1 MCIVAPMQRKTKI
14 IATLGPAVASAD
26 RVDQLVAAGAD
37 VARLNFS
44 HGEHATHLEFIEWV
58 RAAADSQGRA
68 VAIMQDVQGPRI
80 RVGTFPGGSVELENG
95 AVVTFEAGDGV
106 GSTEVIYIENIEKAH
121 LEVGTTVLL
130 ADGLI
135 TLEMLE
141 VGGTLRAKV
150 TEGGQVKDHKG
161 AAFPGVAVDLPAITE
176 KDIDDLAFGMMH
188 GVDLVAASF
197 VSTAEHIRSIREQVE
212 VNVPII
218 AKIESLIAYRNLD
231 EILSEA
237 DGVMVA
243 RGDLGVDISLE
254 KLPRI
259 QKNILRRA
267 NEAGKIT
274 ITATEMLESMT
285 SSSRPTRAEVTD
297 VANAVLDGSDAVML
311 SAETAVGKYPM
322 RTVRAMDLIC
332 KEAEKNPEYGRG
344 LTGLLHD
351 DAAFASAV
359 ALSAVRAADNLGI
372 GTIVA
377 FTESGS
383 TARLISKYRPKAR
396 IVAFTPIERTYH
408 NMALLAGTV
417 PRNFMRL
424 ESTDEMIACA
434 GALLCEAGLAEP
446 GEAVVMV
453 AGVPPNERASTNL
466 MKLHVIGS
474 GTAGMSR
481 ADE

>member
-1 MCIVAPMQRKTKI
+1 
-14 IATLGPAVASAD
+14 
-26 RVDQLVAAGAD
+26 
-37 VARLNFS
+37 
-44 HGEHATHLEFIEWV
+44 
-58 RAAADSQGRA
+58 
-68 VAIMQDVQGPRI
+68 
-80 RVGTFPGGSVELENG
+80 
-95 AVVTFEAGDGV
+95 
-106 GSTEVIYIENIEKAH
+106 
-121 LEVGTTVLL
+121 
-130 ADGLI
+130 
-135 TLEMLE
+135 
-141 VGGTLRAKV
+141 LRAKV
-150 TEGGQVKDHKG
+150 IEGGELKDHKG

-176 KDIDDLAFGMMH
+176 KDIEDLAFGMKH

-197 VSTAEHIRSIREQVE
+197 VSTAAHIRSIREHVE
-212 VNVPII
+212 MDVPII
-218 AKIESLIAYRNLD
+218 AKVESLVAYRNLD
-231 EILSEA
+231 EILSVA

-285 SSSRPTRAEVTD
+285 SSARPTRAEVTD

-344 LTGLLHD
+344 LTGLLQD

-417 PRNFMRL
+417 PRHFMRL
-424 ESTDEMIACA
+424 DSTDEMIASA
-434 GALLCEAGLAEP
+434 GVLLCEAGLAEP

>member
-1 MCIVAPMQRKTKI
+1 MQRKTKI
-14 IATLGPAVASAD
+14 IATLGPAVGSAEK
-26 RVDQLVAAGAD
+26 VDQLVAAGAD

-44 HGEHATHLEFIEWV
+44 HGDHASHSEFIEWV
-58 RAAADSQGRA
+58 RAAAAGQGRA

-80 RVGTFPGGSVELENG
+80 RVGTFPGGSIELDQD
-95 AVVTFEAGDGV
+95 ATVTLEAGDGV
-106 GSTEVIYIENIEKAH
+106 GSSDVIYVENIEKAH
-121 LEVGTTVLL
+121 LDVGTTVLL

-135 TLEMLE
+135 TLEMVE

-150 TEGGQVKDHKG
+150 IEGGELKDHKG

-176 KDIDDLAFGMMH
+176 KDIEDLAFGMKH

-197 VSTAEHIRSIREQVE
+197 VSTAAHIRSIREHVE
-212 VNVPII
+212 MDVPII
-218 AKIESLIAYRNLD
+218 AKVESLVAYRNLD
-231 EILSEA
+231 EILSVA

-285 SSSRPTRAEVTD
+285 SSARPTRAEVTD

-344 LTGLLHD
+344 LTGLLQD
-351 DAAFASAV
+351 
-359 ALSAVRAADNLGI
+359 
-372 GTIVA
+372 
-377 FTESGS
+377 
-383 TARLISKYRPKAR
+383 
-396 IVAFTPIERTYH
+396 
-408 NMALLAGTV
+408 
-417 PRNFMRL
+417 
-424 ESTDEMIACA
+424 
-434 GALLCEAGLAEP
+434 
-446 GEAVVMV
+446 
-453 AGVPPNERASTNL
+453 
-466 MKLHVIGS
+466 
-474 GTAGMSR
+474 
-481 ADE
+481 

>member
-1 MCIVAPMQRKTKI
+1 MLRKTKI
-14 IATLGPAVASAD
+14 IATLGPAVGSAEKV
-26 RVDQLVAAGAD
+26 RELIATGAD

-44 HGEHATHLEFIEWV
+44 HGEHEGHLEFIHWV
-58 RAAADSQGRA
+58 REASNSEGRA
-68 VAIMQDVQGPRI
+68 VAVLQDVQGPRI
-80 RVGTFPGGSVELENG
+80 RVGTFPGGSVELMLGSE
-95 AVVTFEAGDGV
+95 VEFRPGDGE
-106 GSTEVIYIENIEKAH
+106 GSVEVIYVENIDKAH

-130 ADGLI
+130 SDGLI
-135 TLEMLE
+135 SLEMVN
-141 VGGTLRAKV
+141 VGDSLRAKV
-150 TEGGQVKDHKG
+150 VEGGELKDHKG

-176 KDIDDLAFGMMH
+176 KDVLDLAFGMQH

-197 VSTAEHIRSIREQVE
+197 VSNAADVRSIRAHVDT
-212 VNVPII
+212 NVPII
-218 AKIESLIAYRNLD
+218 AKIESLVAYRNLD
-231 EILSEA
+231 EIVSEA

-267 NEAGKIT
+267 NAAGKIT

-285 SSSRPTRAEVTD
+285 SNSRPTRAEVTD

-311 SAETAVGKYPM
+311 SAETAIGKYPI

-332 KEAEKNPEYGRG
+332 KEAEKNPEYARG
-344 LTGLLHD
+344 LTGFLED

-383 TARLISKYRPKAR
+383 TARLLSKYRPKAR
-396 IVAFTPIERTYH
+396 IVAFTPIDRTYH
-408 NMALLAGTV
+408 NMALLAGTT
-417 PRNFMRL
+417 PLRFARL
-424 ESTDEMIACA
+424 DSTDEMISSASQS
-434 GALLCEAGLAEP
+434 LLEHGLVEP
-446 GEAVVMV
+446 NEAVVMV
-453 AGVPPNERASTNL
+453 AGVPPNQRASTNL

-474 GTAGMSR
+474 GTAGMTRS
-481 ADE
+481 DE

>member
-95 AVVTFEAGDGV
+95 AVVTLEAGDGV